1 MTEQDIKT
9 KIKHVAINSFNK
21 DGFYGASIR
30 DIAKEANCSL
40 PTIYYYYKNKKE
52 LFDEIIKKDFFELL
66 SNRAIKLK
74 SIDAVNFYVDF
85 VYGLKDLAE
94 YDKKV
99 YRLAV
104 KVYLSFDGDGELQK
118 IMGDWEQ
125 TIFQRHREII
135 RSHFNLVLADSQIRA
150 LVHLLENII
159 ERIVVKNENPSRN
172 EIREE
177 IETVLV
183 RNTL

>member
-1 MTEQDIKT
+1 MTEQDLKA

-21 DGFYGASIR
+21 DGFFGASIR

-40 PTIYYYYKNKKE
+40 PTIYYYFISKKE

-66 SNRAIKLK
+66 NNRAVKLK
-74 SIDAVNFYVDF
+74 SDDAVNFYVDF
-85 VYGLKDLAE
+85 VYGLNDLAE

-104 KVYLSFDGDGELQK
+104 KVYLSFDGDEELIK
-118 IMGDWEQ
+118 IIDDWEK
-125 TIFQRHREII
+125 TIFPRHREII
-135 RSHFNLVLADSQIRA
+135 RSHFNLNYTDAQIRT
-150 LVHLLENII
+150 LVHLLENMI

-177 IETVLV
+177 IETVL
-183 RNTL
+183 R

>member
-1 MTEQDIKT
+1 MTDQDVKT

-21 DGFYGASIR
+21 DGFFGASIR

-40 PTIYYYYKNKKE
+40 PTIYYYYISKKE

-74 SIDAVNFYVDF
+74 CDDVVNFYVDF
-85 VYGLKDLAE
+85 VYGLNELTE
-94 YDKKV
+94 YEKKV

-104 KVYLSFDGDGELQK
+104 KVYLSFDGDEELIK
-118 IMGDWEQ
+118 IIDDWEK
-125 TIFQRHREII
+125 TIFPRHREII
-135 RSHFNLVLADSQIRA
+135 RSHFNSNYTDSQIRT
-150 LVHLLENII
+150 LVHLLENMI

-172 EIREE
+172 EIQQELE
-177 IETVLV
+177 IVLGK
-183 RNTL
+183 